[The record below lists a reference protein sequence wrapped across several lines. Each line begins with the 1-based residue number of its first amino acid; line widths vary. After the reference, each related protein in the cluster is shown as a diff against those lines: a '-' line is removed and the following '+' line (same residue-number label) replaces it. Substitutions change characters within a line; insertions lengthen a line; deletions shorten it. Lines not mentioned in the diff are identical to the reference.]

1 MSDKEKSIGVKFGV
15 YIQRELIE
23 ELDRIM
29 LNSGIRNRSKL
40 LQEALRL
47 FIIENRWI
55 SSKEVVGSIS
65 ILYNHDVGDIDE
77 RLTDIQH
84 TFRDIIISSMHI
96 HLDEDTCMLLIAV
109 RGDSQRIKEFLDSI
123 RMLKGTLLVKH
134 SLLAVRNRE

>member
-1 MSDKEKSIGVKFGV
+1 MSDKEKGIGVKFGV

-96 HLDEDTCMLLIAV
+96 HLDEDTCMLVIAV

>member
-1 MSDKEKSIGVKFGV
+1 MSDKEKGIGVKFGV

-65 ILYNHDVGDIDE
+65 ILYNHDVGDIDK

-96 HLDEDTCMLLIAV
+96 HLDEDTCMLVIAV

>member
-65 ILYNHDVGDIDE
+65 ILYNHDVGDIDK

-96 HLDEDTCMLLIAV
+96 HLDEDTCMLVIAV

>member
-40 LQEALRL
+40 FQEALRL

-65 ILYNHDVGDIDE
+65 ILYNHDVGDIDK

-96 HLDEDTCMLLIAV
+96 HLDEDTCMLVIAV

>member
-96 HLDEDTCMLLIAV
+96 HLDEDTCMLVIAV

>member
-47 FIIENRWI
+47 FIVENRWI

-65 ILYNHDVGDIDE
+65 ILYNHDVGDIDK

-84 TFRDIIISSMHI
+84 TFRDIIIS
-96 HLDEDTCMLLIAV
+96 
-109 RGDSQRIKEFLDSI
+109 
-123 RMLKGTLLVKH
+123 
-134 SLLAVRNRE
+134 

>member
-1 MSDKEKSIGVKFGV
+1 MLDREKSIGVKFGV

-29 LNSGIRNRSKL
+29 LNSGIKNRSRL

-65 ILYNHDVGDIDE
+65 ILYNHDVSDIDE

-96 HLDEDTCMLLIAV
+96 HLDENTCMLVIAA
-109 RGDSQRIKEFLDSI
+109 RGNSQRIKEFLDSI

-134 SLLAVRNRE
+134 SILAVRNQE

>member
-47 FIIENRWI
+47 FIVENRWI

-65 ILYNHDVGDIDE
+65 ILYNHDVGDIDK

-96 HLDEDTCMLLIAV
+96 HLDEDTCMLVIAV

>member
-1 MSDKEKSIGVKFGV
+1 
-15 YIQRELIE
+15 
-23 ELDRIM
+23 
-29 LNSGIRNRSKL
+29 
-40 LQEALRL
+40 
-47 FIIENRWI
+47 ENRWI

-65 ILYNHDVGDIDE
+65 ILYNHDVGDIDK

-96 HLDEDTCMLLIAV
+96 HLDEDTCMLVIAV

>member
-1 MSDKEKSIGVKFGV
+1 MSDREKSVGVKFGV

-29 LNSGIRNRSKL
+29 LSSGIKNRSKL

-77 RLTDIQH
+77 RLTDVQH
-84 TFRDIIISSMHI
+84 TFREIIISSMHI
-96 HLDEDTCMLLIAV
+96 HLDESTCMLVIAV
-109 RGDSQRIKEFLDSI
+109 RGNSQRIREFLDSI